1 MIRNFKL
8 KNFVLQ
14 FTKMDGLSIIEG
26 QTLRK
31 WEQRLSNIEQ
41 NQLAIMK
48 LVQLLMPPLTQSSI
62 PDFISIVD
70 ASKKYHVSKVT
81 INNKIKLFE
90 KMNGREID
98 RLQSGKFY
106 LINEAELQNALR
118 IKSHFKDLFKKDR

>member
-1 MIRNFKL
+1 ME
-8 KNFVLQ
+8 
-14 FTKMDGLSIIEG
+14 GLSIIEG

-31 WEQRLSNIEQ
+31 WEQRLLSIEQ

-48 LVQLLMPPLTQSSI
+48 LIQLLMPPTKQSSI
-62 PDFISIVD
+62 PDFISIFD
-70 ASKKYHVSKVT
+70 ACKKYHVSKVT

-90 KMNGREID
+90 KMNDREID

-118 IKSHFKDLFKKDR
+118 IKTQFENIFKKEA

>member
-1 MIRNFKL
+1 
-8 KNFVLQ
+8 
-14 FTKMDGLSIIEG
+14 MDGLSIIEG

-31 WEQRLSNIEQ
+31 WEQRLLSIEQ

-48 LVQLLMPPLTQSSI
+48 LIQLLMPPTTQSNI

-70 ASKKYHVSKVT
+70 ASRKYHVSKVT
-81 INNKIKLFE
+81 INNKIKLYE
-90 KMNGREID
+90 KINERAID

-118 IKSHFKDLFKKDR
+118 IKIQFQNNFFKNK